1 VTRVLPP
8 PVDRARDLVVPAL
21 REAVQRLEPGIRE
34 VVEYHLG
41 LDEATTGKALRPA
54 LALLSAEAVG
64 AMPEV
69 AVDGAVSVEL
79 VHNFSLLHD
88 DVMDRDQ
95 ERHHRPAAWT
105 VFGESRAILAGD
117 ALSTLSIEVLV
128 AKPGEERVRAAA
140 LVADATA
147 RMIAGQSLDLALEGR
162 TDATVAE
169 CLEMISGKTA
179 ALLSCSSAVGAIL
192 GRADAPVVDGLAAFG
207 EHLGIAFQAVDDLLG
222 IWGRPEVTG
231 KPVGND
237 LRQRK
242 VSLPVAAGLEH
253 GGEESARLRE
263 LLAAAELSDEDV
275 QEATALLDR
284 SGAHEV
290 TAAEAEKQLA
300 AALAELERA
309 PLEPGPREE
318 LAELARFVA
327 AREF

>member
-1 VTRVLPP
+1 MTHTLPD
-8 PVDRARDLVVPAL
+8 PVARARELVVPAL
-21 REAVQRLEPGIRE
+21 KKAVEGLEPGIRE

-41 LDEATTGKALRPA
+41 LDEAITGKALRPA
-54 LALLSAEAVG
+54 LALLSAEAAGAPPDVG
-64 AMPEV
+64 
-69 AVDGAVSVEL
+69 VDGAVSVEL

-95 ERHHRPAAWT
+95 ERHHRPAAWS

-117 ALSTLSIEVLV
+117 ALSTLSIDVLMI
-128 AKPGEERVRAAA
+128 KPGEERVRAVA

-147 RMIAGQSLDLALEGR
+147 SMIAGQSRDLALEGR

-169 CLEMISGKTA
+169 CLEMIEGKTA
-179 ALLSCSSAVGAIL
+179 ALLSCSSAVGAVL
-192 GRADAPVVDGLAAFG
+192 AGADPRVVDALAAFG
-207 EHLGIAFQAVDDLLG
+207 KHLGIAFQAVDDLLG

-242 VSLPVAAGLEH
+242 VSLPVAAGLDH

-263 LLAAAELSDEDV
+263 LLAEAELSDADV
-275 QEATALLDR
+275 QEATALLER
-284 SGAHEV
+284 CGARDFA
-290 TAAEAEKQLA
+290 AAEAERQLA
-300 AALAELERA
+300 AALAELEGA
-309 PLEPGPREE
+309 ALEPGPREE

-327 AREF
+327 ARDF

>member
-1 VTRVLPP
+1 MTRVLPP

-21 REAVQRLEPGIRE
+21 RGAVQRLEPGIRE

-41 LDEATTGKALRPA
+41 LDEISTGKALRPA

-64 AMPEV
+64 APAHV
-69 AVDGAVSVEL
+69 GIDGGVSVEL

-117 ALSTLSIEVLV
+117 ALSTLSLEVLLGD
-128 AKPGEERVRAAA
+128 PSDERLRAAA
-140 LVADATA
+140 LVAQATA

-179 ALLSCSSAVGAIL
+179 ALLSCSSAVGAVL
-192 GRADAPVVDGLAAFG
+192 AGADDVVVSALAAFG

-237 LRQRK
+237 LRQKK

-253 GGEESARLRE
+253 GGEEGARLRE
-263 LLAAAELSDEDV
+263 LLATAELTEKDV
-275 QEATALLDR
+275 HEATALLERCGAR
-284 SGAHEV
+284 SA

-300 AALAELERA
+300 AALKELELA
-309 PLEPGPREE
+309 PLQPGPREE

-327 AREF
+327 ERDF

>member
-263 LLAAAELSDEDV
+263 LLAAELSDADV